1 MEPMLTSRNLSDKE
15 ASDWRMVSCIVCE
28 DEGEILKEAVAMES
42 VITTK
47 STIAVQTSKE
57 AVNAAY
63 EHTLMR
69 A

>member
-1 MEPMLTSRNLSDKE
+1 
-15 ASDWRMVSCIVCE
+15 MVSCIVCE